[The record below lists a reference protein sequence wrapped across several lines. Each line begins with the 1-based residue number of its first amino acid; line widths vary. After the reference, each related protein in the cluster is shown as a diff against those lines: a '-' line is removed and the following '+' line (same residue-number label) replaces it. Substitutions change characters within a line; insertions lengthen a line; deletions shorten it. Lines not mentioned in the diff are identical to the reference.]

1 MKGLRRSQLT
11 HPRPAIS
18 SHRPRM
24 LAFVALSACMLL
36 AIVVSACSA
45 NLPTGAVSADA
56 LSSASASSSSSGVS
70 GYPVK
75 VYFSR
80 YPDSLTKNFNS
91 VYPVNRV
98 SPTIAVATFS
108 IQLLIAGPTLSE
120 QQAGYF
126 TELNTILSGP
136 SNCTGSRPVGGPDF
150 TITLDHRGSKP
161 QTGTATLKFCRLALS
176 PGIGAD
182 ARITAEITATL
193 KQFSNIKNVVILT
206 KDGHCFGDE
215 SGKDRCLG

>member
-1 MKGLRRSQLT
+1 
-11 HPRPAIS
+11 
-18 SHRPRM
+18 M
-24 LAFVALSACMLL
+24 LAFVALSAVLL
-36 AIVVSACSA
+36 LTVVLSACSA
-45 NLPTGAVSADA
+45 NLPAGAVSADS
-56 LSSASASSSSSGVS
+56 LSSASALSSSSSVS

-75 VYFSR
+75 VYFSK
-80 YPDSLTKNFNS
+80 YPDSLTKTFNA

-126 TELNTILSGP
+126 SELNTILSGP

-182 ARITAEITATL
+182 ARITAEISATL